1 MLFKDERRPLYVDLR
16 HAYMVAGGYYTNDDW
31 STSFT
36 ASTEMYIIGS
46 SEWRVMA
53 PLPDA
58 VARLAWV
65 TLSNNVYMT
74 GQ

>member
-1 MLFKDERRPLYVDLR
+1 MLVKSNARNLDQAF
-16 HAYMVAGGYYTNDDW
+16 MVAGGYYKSDDW
-31 STSFT
+31 RTSYT

-53 PLPDA
+53 PLPVA
-58 VARLAWV
+58 VAGLAGV
-65 TLSNNVYMT
+65 TLSNTVYMT

>member
-1 MLFKDERRPLYVDLR
+1 MLFKDERRANYVDLR
-16 HAYMVAGGYYTNDDW
+16 QAYMVAGGYYTNDDW

-53 PLPDA
+53 PLPVA
-58 VARLAWV
+58 VAGLAGV